1 MLYSTVTKKG
11 QTTLPSK
18 VRKALDA
25 KPGDRLA
32 YEIELGHV
40 TIHVH
45 PGTRALMGSLA
56 SSKGKGR
63 SFKSIREAAT
73 KEAVNRFRK

>member
-1 MLYSTVTKKG
+1 MFYSMVTKRG

-32 YEIELGHV
+32 YEIESGRV
-40 TIHVH
+40 SIHVH
-45 PGTRALMGSLA
+45 AGARALMSSLA
-56 SSKGKGR
+56 SSRGEGR
-63 SFKSIREAAT
+63 SFKSIREATA
-73 KEAVNRFRK
+73 KSVAKRFRK